1 MISNGEYRGFLC
13 LLVVVFV
20 FVLGFFLFLLVG
32 VATLFNAIID
42 DDGSLW
48 RLLELHGMARN
59 FDFLVLPSIQEG
71 GWGLC

>member
-1 MISNGEYRGFLC
+1 MKVVWWVLISNGEYRGFLC

-32 VATLFNAIID
+32 VATFFAATID

-48 RLLELHGMARN
+48 RLLELHGCKK
-59 FDFLVLPSIQEG
+59 L
-71 GWGLC
+71 

>member
-1 MISNGEYRGFLC
+1 MKVVWWVLISNGEYRGFLC

-32 VATLFNAIID
+32 VATLFTATID

-48 RLLELHGMARN
+48 HLLELHGCKK
-59 FDFLVLPSIQEG
+59 L
-71 GWGLC
+71 

>member
-1 MISNGEYRGFLC
+1 MKVVWWVLISNGEYRGFLC

-32 VATLFNAIID
+32 VATLFTATIV

-48 RLLELHGMARN
+48 HLLELHGYKK
-59 FDFLVLPSIQEG
+59 I
-71 GWGLC
+71 